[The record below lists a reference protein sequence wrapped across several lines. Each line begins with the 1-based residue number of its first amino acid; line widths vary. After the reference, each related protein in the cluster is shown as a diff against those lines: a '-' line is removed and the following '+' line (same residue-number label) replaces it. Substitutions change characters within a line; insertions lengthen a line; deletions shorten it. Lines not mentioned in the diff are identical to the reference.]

1 MNRSVGQPPW
11 KTARRP
17 LENEPRAPSGWVA
30 EGKEVAVPK
39 TGPPGHGGII
49 DRSRDV
55 GTSQGSADRRMG
67 KEDVS
72 THGGILLSHQE
83 GSPAVYDNR
92 GDVRAET
99 DTM

>member
-1 MNRSVGQPPW
+1 M
-11 KTARRP
+11 
-17 LENEPRAPSGWVA
+17 
-30 EGKEVAVPK
+30 
-39 TGPPGHGGII
+39 
-49 DRSRDV
+49 